1 MLRWT
6 ENRLNGRSQRT
17 VISSS
22 ESSQRPAARGVPHR
36 PILGPEL
43 FSLLTRHLD
52 EGCEKLKCLL
62 SKTADDTRLG
72 SGLYPR
78 ELCCHSE
85 GS

>member
-43 FSLLTRHLD
+43 FSLLTRDLD
-52 EGCEKLKCLL
+52 EGCEKVKCLL

-72 SGLYPR
+72 SG
-78 ELCCHSE
+78 
-85 GS
+85 